1 MEEKT
6 VKVAGLFIAILGLT
20 FFYLACI
27 EKTFYITVGFAT
39 LAIALVIFG
48 LLFILNKNRKNRK
61 KNAKTSEKLICPN
74 CKEEVIS
81 AGKFCGNC
89 GALLEKRKP

>member
-6 VKVAGLFIAILGLT
+6 FKVAGLFIVILGLA

-27 EKTFYITVGFAT
+27 ERNFYITVGFAA

-48 LLFILNKNRKNRK
+48 LFFILNKKRDKT
-61 KNAKTSEKLICPN
+61 AKTSEKLICPN

-89 GALLEKRKP
+89 GALLEKKKP

>member
-1 MEEKT
+1 MEGKT
-6 VKVAGLFIAILGLT
+6 FKVAGLFIVILGLA
-20 FFYLACI
+20 FFYFACI
-27 EKTFYITVGFAT
+27 EKHLYITLGFAA

-48 LLFILNKNRKNRK
+48 LLFILNKNREKRDK
-61 KNAKTSEKLICPN
+61 AAKASEKLICPN

-89 GALLEKRKP
+89 GALLEKRKL